1 MGNNR
6 DFSDSIKLEVIKNN
20 LKVNNGSI
28 CCETCKTKLNSI
40 DECHF
45 DHIYPFAKGGKSTF
59 DNCQILCSECNLR
72 KNDKELQDFV
82 LEEKAKQFLSGAQL
96 NSSTVENKTEEQ
108 KSDVVE
114 ETNQTRSNRLTKEEF
129 DLEIQRFIDKKGDIH
144 KVDFTRAY
152 NKLPSV
158 WYVKEY
164 YGDLNSLKK
173 AFGIEDL
180 SLNWTREK
188 IKQVLLDYVSVRGD
202 VSEKDLKKKNGL
214 PSYPCILKYYSEYKS
229 FSLFKKEVLGIQ
241 NVYKIWTKDEVLA
254 SGIAFV
260 KEHGSLSEKDL
271 KAKNGLPT
279 SKVIYNFFGT
289 IKNYQR
295 AIGAPVNDATN
306 FITKEAVE
314 AAVNEYFS
322 GRERVVESRK
332 VFFETFP
339 YKPDIIYKRYG
350 SFDKFCSET
359 GIRFLNV
366 KKASYSKKE
375 IDDAVHNWIFNG
387 NDIPKAKDLTKLGL
401 PSMTSIMKFYESW
414 REPFILY
421 KKIYD
426 EANRNKN

>member
-6 DFSDSIKLEVIKNN
+6 DFSDSIKLEVIKNI
-20 LKVNNGSI
+20 LKANNGSI
-28 CCETCKTKLNSI
+28 CCEICKIRLNSI

-45 DHIYPFAKGGKSTF
+45 DHIYPFAKGGKSTLE
-59 DNCQILCSECNLR
+59 NCQILCSECNLR
-72 KNDKELQDFV
+72 KNDKELQEFV
-82 LEEKAKQFLSGAQL
+82 LEEKAKQFLSGVQL
-96 NSSTVENKTEEQ
+96 SSAAGENENVDQ
-108 KSDVVE
+108 NVDSVE

-129 DLEIQRFIDKKGDIH
+129 DYEIQRFIDKKGDIH

-158 WYVKEY
+158 LYVKEY

-180 SLNWTREK
+180 SLNWTRER
-188 IKQVLLDYVSVRGD
+188 IKQVLLDYVSVHGD

-214 PSYPCILKYYSEYKS
+214 PSYPCVLKYYSEYKS
-229 FSLFKKEVLGIQ
+229 FSLFKKKVLGIQ
-241 NVYKIWTKDEVLA
+241 NVYKIWTKDEVIA

-260 KEHGSLSEKDL
+260 KKHGSLTEKDL

-279 SKVIYNFFGT
+279 SKVIYNYFGT
-289 IKNYQR
+289 IRNFQR

-314 AAVNEYFS
+314 AAVDEYFS

-332 VFFETFP
+332 VFFESFP

-350 SFDKFCSET
+350 SFDNFCSVT
-359 GIRFLNV
+359 GIKFLNV

-375 IDDAVHNWIFNG
+375 INDAIHNWIFNG
-387 NDIPKAKDLTKLGL
+387 NDMPKAKDLTKLGL
-401 PSMTSIMKFYESW
+401 PSMGSIMKFYESW
-414 REPFILY
+414 KEPFYLY

-426 EANRNKN
+426 EAHRNRL